1 MTKKLRITVEGK
13 AYDVTVEVLD
23 AGVAAPVAVAAPI
36 APAPVAAAP
45 AAVAAAPAPK
55 PAAAPVAAGAGDV
68 TSPLAGKVDSVDV
81 KVGQAVKEGEN
92 VVTLEAMKM
101 KTYVTATVSGTVKS
115 INVNAGDSVEEGQS
129 LITIG

>member
-13 AYDVTVEVLD
+13 AYDVSVEILEGGVS
-23 AGVAAPVAVAAPI
+23 ASIPVAAPAPVAS
-36 APAPVAAAP
+36 APVAAAP
-45 AAVAAAPAPK
+45 APAPR
-55 PAAAPVAAGAGDV
+55 PAAAPVAAGAGVV

-81 KVGQAVKEGEN
+81 KVGQAVSEGQN

-101 KTYVTATVSGTVKS
+101 KTTVPAHVSGTVVS
-115 INVNAGDSVEEGQS
+115 INVNPGDSVEEGQG

>member
-23 AGVAAPVAVAAPI
+23 AGASAPVVSAPVASAPVVAPVAAPVAA
-36 APAPVAAAP
+36 APVAAAP
-45 AAVAAAPAPK
+45 AP
-55 PAAAPVAAGAGDV
+55 AGAGDV
-68 TSPLAGKVDSVDV
+68 ISPLAGKVDSIDV
-81 KVGQAVKEGEN
+81 KVGQAVSEGEN

-101 KTYVTATVSGTVKS
+101 KTYVTATHSGTVKS
-115 INVNAGDSVEEGQS
+115 INVSVGDSVEEDQS